1 MLNQQKNSEIK
12 MTVKKKISMTVNGRL
27 VNAEIE
33 PRRHLVD
40 FLREDLHLK
49 GPHLGCEQGACG
61 ACTVKVD
68 GQIIR
73 GCLFLAVQADGSVVE
88 TVEGL
93 TKSGALADLQE
104 SFMRHNAMQCGFCSS
119 GMLLAAAELIE
130 KQPKASREEV
140 REWISGNYCRC
151 TGYHSIVDA
160 IVDVLDARAKGQ
172 KIKPVLANA

>member
-1 MLNQQKNSEIK
+1 
-12 MTVKKKISMTVNGRL
+12 MTVKKKISMTVNGQL
-27 VNAEIE
+27 VSAEIE

-73 GCLFLAVQADGSVVE
+73 GCLFLAVQADGSLVE

-130 KQPKASREEV
+130 KQPKASREQV

>member
-1 MLNQQKNSEIK
+1 MSL
-12 MTVKKKISMTVNGRL
+12 KKKVSMTVNG
-27 VNAEIE
+27 VAVHAEIE

-40 FLREDLHLK
+40 FLREDLYLK

-61 ACTVKVD
+61 ACTVKVN
-68 GQIIR
+68 GKIIR
-73 GCLFLAVQADGSVVE
+73 GCLFLAVQADGCVVE

-130 KQPKASREEV
+130 KQPKATREEV

-160 IVDVLDARAKGQ
+160 IIDVLEARAKGQ
-172 KIKPVLANA
+172 KIKHVVAHA

>member
-1 MLNQQKNSEIK
+1 MS
-12 MTVKKKISMTVNGRL
+12 VKKKISMTVNGQM
-27 VNAEIE
+27 VIAEIE

-40 FLREDLHLK
+40 FLREDLYLK

-61 ACTVKVD
+61 ACTVKVN

-73 GCLFLAVQADGSVVE
+73 GCLFLAVQADGAVVE

-93 TKSGALADLQE
+93 TESGALADLQE

-172 KIKPVLANA
+172 KIKPILANA

>member
-1 MLNQQKNSEIK
+1 MSL
-12 MTVKKKISMTVNGRL
+12 KKTISMTVNGVL

-61 ACTVKVD
+61 ACTVKVN

-73 GCLFLAVQADGSVVE
+73 GCLFLAVQANGAVVE
-88 TVEGL
+88 TIEGL

-160 IVDVLDARAKGQ
+160 IMDVLEARAKGQ

>member
-1 MLNQQKNSEIK
+1 
-12 MTVKKKISMTVNGRL
+12 MTLKKQISMTVNGIL

-33 PRRHLVD
+33 PRKHLVD

-61 ACTVKVD
+61 ACTVKVN

-73 GCLFLAVQADGSVVE
+73 GCLFLAVQANGAVVE
-88 TVEGL
+88 TIEGL

-104 SFMRHNAMQCGFCSS
+104 SFMRRNAMQCGFCSS

-130 KQPKASREEV
+130 KQPKATREQV

-160 IVDVLDARAKGQ
+160 IVDVLEARSKGQ
-172 KIKPVLANA
+172 KVKPVVAHA

>member
-1 MLNQQKNSEIK
+1 MSL
-12 MTVKKKISMTVNGRL
+12 KKKISLTVNGQL
-27 VNAEIE
+27 VNAEVE
-33 PRRHLVD
+33 PRTHLVD

-93 TKSGALADLQE
+93 TKSGVLTDLQE
-104 SFMRHNAMQCGFCSS
+104 AFMRNNAMQCGFCSS

-130 KQPKASREEV
+130 KQPKATREQV

>member
-1 MLNQQKNSEIK
+1 MSL
-12 MTVKKKISMTVNGRL
+12 KKQISMTVNGVL

-61 ACTVKVD
+61 ACTVKVN

-73 GCLFLAVQADGSVVE
+73 GCLFLAVQANGAVVE
-88 TVEGL
+88 TIEGL

-104 SFMRHNAMQCGFCSS
+104 AFMRHNAMQCGFCSS

-151 TGYHSIVDA
+151 TGYHSIVNA
-160 IVDVLDARAKGQ
+160 IVDVLETRAKGQ
-172 KIKPVLANA
+172 KIKPVVAHA

>member
-1 MLNQQKNSEIK
+1 MSL
-12 MTVKKKISMTVNGRL
+12 KKQISMTVNGVL

-61 ACTVKVD
+61 ACTVKVN

-73 GCLFLAVQADGSVVE
+73 GCLFLAVQANGAVVE

-104 SFMRHNAMQCGFCSS
+104 SFMRRNAMQCGFCSS

-130 KQPKASREEV
+130 KQPKATREQV

-160 IVDVLDARAKGQ
+160 IVDVLEARTKGQ
-172 KIKPVLANA
+172 KIKPVVAHA

>member
-1 MLNQQKNSEIK
+1 
-12 MTVKKKISMTVNGRL
+12 MTLKKQISMTVNGVL

-33 PRRHLVD
+33 PRKHLVD

-61 ACTVKVD
+61 ACTVKVN

-73 GCLFLAVQADGSVVE
+73 GCLFLAVQANGAVVE

-104 SFMRHNAMQCGFCSS
+104 SFMRRNAMQCGFCSS

-130 KQPKASREEV
+130 KQPKATRVQV

-160 IVDVLDARAKGQ
+160 IVDVLEARAKGQ
-172 KIKPVLANA
+172 KIKPVVAHA

>member
-1 MLNQQKNSEIK
+1 MSI
-12 MTVKKKISMTVNGRL
+12 MKKITMTVNGS
-27 VNAEIE
+27 VVSADIE

-68 GQIIR
+68 GKIVR
-73 GCLFLAVQADGSVVE
+73 GCLFLAVQADGSVIE
-88 TVEGL
+88 TIEGA
-93 TKSGALADLQE
+93 TKSGAIADLQE
-104 SFMRHNAMQCGFCSS
+104 AFMRNNAMQCGFCSS
-119 GMLLAAAELIE
+119 GMLLAAAELIDTRSS
-130 KQPKASREEV
+130 ATREEV

-160 IVDVLDARAKGQ
+160 IMDVMTERSMNNKT
-172 KIKPVLANA
+172 KANIEHV

>member
-1 MLNQQKNSEIK
+1 MYK
-12 MTVKKKISMTVNGRL
+12 R
-27 VNAEIE
+27 
-33 PRRHLVD
+33 
-40 FLREDLHLK
+40 
-49 GPHLGCEQGACG
+49 
-61 ACTVKVD
+61 
-68 GQIIR
+68 QIIR

-93 TKSGALADLQE
+93 TKNGVLTDLQE

-130 KQPKASREEV
+130 KQPKATREQV

>member
-1 MLNQQKNSEIK
+1 MSL
-12 MTVKKKISMTVNGRL
+12 KKKITLTVNG
-27 VNAEIE
+27 VQVTAEVE
-33 PRRHLVD
+33 PRTHLVD

-73 GCLFLAVQADGSVVE
+73 GCLYLAVQANGSVVE

-119 GMLLAAAELIE
+119 GMLLAAAELVE
-130 KQPKASREEV
+130 KQPKASREQV

-160 IVDVLDARAKGQ
+160 IIAVLDARSKGQ
-172 KIKPVLANA
+172 KMKPVVANA

>member
-1 MLNQQKNSEIK
+1 MSL
-12 MTVKKKISMTVNGRL
+12 KKKITLTVNG
-27 VNAEIE
+27 VEVTAEVE
-33 PRRHLVD
+33 PRMHLVD
-40 FLREDLHLK
+40 FLREELHLK

-73 GCLFLAVQADGSVVE
+73 GCLYLAVQANGSVVE

-119 GMLLAAAELIE
+119 GMLLAASELVE
-130 KQPKASREEV
+130 QQPKASREEV
-140 REWISGNYCRC
+140 RECKS
-151 TGYHSIVDA
+151 
-160 IVDVLDARAKGQ
+160 RACFTIFQ
-172 KIKPVLANA
+172 KD

>member
-1 MLNQQKNSEIK
+1 MSL
-12 MTVKKKISMTVNGRL
+12 KKKITLTVNG
-27 VNAEIE
+27 VEVTAEVE
-33 PRRHLVD
+33 PRMHLVD
-40 FLREDLHLK
+40 FLREELHLK

-73 GCLFLAVQADGSVVE
+73 GCLYLAVQANGSVVG

-119 GMLLAAAELIE
+119 GMLLAASELVE
-130 KQPKASREEV
+130 QQPDRKSV
-140 REWISGNYCRC
+140 
-151 TGYHSIVDA
+151 V
-160 IVDVLDARAKGQ
+160 
-172 KIKPVLANA
+172 

>member
-1 MLNQQKNSEIK
+1 
-12 MTVKKKISMTVNGRL
+12 MTVKKKITMTVNGRL

-61 ACTVKVD
+61 ACTVKVN

-130 KQPKASREEV
+130 KQPQASREQV

>member
-1 MLNQQKNSEIK
+1 MSL
-12 MTVKKKISMTVNGRL
+12 KKKITLTVNG
-27 VNAEIE
+27 VEVTAEVE
-33 PRRHLVD
+33 PRMHLVD
-40 FLREDLHLK
+40 FLREELHLK
-49 GPHLGCEQGACG
+49 VPHLGCEQGACG

-73 GCLFLAVQADGSVVE
+73 GCLYLAVQANGSVVE

-119 GMLLAAAELIE
+119 GMLLAASELVE
-130 KQPKASREEV
+130 QQPKASREEV

-151 TGYHSIVDA
+151 TGYHAIVDA
-160 IVDVLDARAKGQ
+160 IVAVLDARAKGQ
-172 KIKPVLANA
+172 KIKPVVANA

>member
-1 MLNQQKNSEIK
+1 MSL
-12 MTVKKKISMTVNGRL
+12 KKKITLTVNG
-27 VNAEIE
+27 VEVTAEVE
-33 PRRHLVD
+33 PRMHLVD
-40 FLREDLHLK
+40 FLREEMHLK

-73 GCLFLAVQADGSVVE
+73 GCLYLAVQANGSVVE

-119 GMLLAAAELIE
+119 GMLLAASELVE
-130 KQPKASREEV
+130 QQPKASREEV

-151 TGYHSIVDA
+151 TGYHAIVDA
-160 IVDVLDARAKGQ
+160 IVAVLDARAKGQ
-172 KIKPVLANA
+172 KIKPVVANA

>member
-1 MLNQQKNSEIK
+1 MSL
-12 MTVKKKISMTVNGRL
+12 KKKITLTVNG
-27 VNAEIE
+27 VQVTAEVE
-33 PRRHLVD
+33 PRMHLVD

-73 GCLFLAVQADGSVVE
+73 GCLFLAVQANGSVVE
-88 TVEGL
+88 TIEGL

-119 GMLLAAAELIE
+119 GMLLAAAELVE
-130 KQPKASREEV
+130 KQPKASREQV

-160 IVDVLDARAKGQ
+160 IVAVLDARSKGQ
-172 KIKPVLANA
+172 KIKPVVANA

>member
-1 MLNQQKNSEIK
+1 MSL
-12 MTVKKKISMTVNGRL
+12 KKKISMTVNGRL

-61 ACTVKVD
+61 ACTVKVN

-73 GCLFLAVQADGSVVE
+73 GCLFLAVQADGAVVE

-93 TKSGALADLQE
+93 TKDGTLTDLQE

-130 KQPKASREEV
+130 KQPKATREEV

>member
-1 MLNQQKNSEIK
+1 MSI
-12 MTVKKKISMTVNGRL
+12 KKKIAMTVNG
-27 VNAEIE
+27 VSVKAEIE
-33 PRRHLVD
+33 PRTHLVD
-40 FLREDLHLK
+40 FLREELHLK

-61 ACTVKVD
+61 ACTVKVN

-73 GCLFLAVQADGSVVE
+73 GCLYLAIQADGGEVE
-88 TVEGL
+88 TIEGL
-93 TKSGALADLQE
+93 TKSGALTDLQE
-104 SFMRHNAMQCGFCSS
+104 SFMRHNAMQCGFGSS

-130 KQPKASREEV
+130 QRPKATREEV

-172 KIKPVLANA
+172 KIKPVVAHA

>member
-1 MLNQQKNSEIK
+1 MSL
-12 MTVKKKISMTVNGRL
+12 KKKITLTVNG
-27 VNAEIE
+27 VEVTAEVE
-33 PRRHLVD
+33 PRMHLVD
-40 FLREDLHLK
+40 FLREELHLK

-73 GCLFLAVQADGSVVE
+73 GCLYLAVQANGSVVE

-119 GMLLAAAELIE
+119 GMLLAASELVE
-130 KQPKASREEV
+130 QQPKASREEV

-151 TGYHSIVDA
+151 TGYHAIVDA
-160 IVDVLDARAKGQ
+160 IVAVLDARAKGQ
-172 KIKPVLANA
+172 KIKPVVANA